1 MRQRKDKFEQ
11 VSYGFEPLTEHE
23 LVQVSVQSH
32 SKITYEMK
40 VSEDLDGKDL
50 YATTDQTIRTLHY
63 TDDQIK
69 KLFRE
74 KGMIVTKIEKA
85 TIPLPNI
92 CVKCNKKGIPRI
104 ERKSNAIDYHA
115 RESPDSDTGH
125 HITHTNRPDEYW
137 LVYDHQPKKCRI
149 AKYDKNHFLFKNP
162 KDKSINLQKHFF
174 PRYLEKMKR
183 ELWAFNS
190 FNKFINT
197 SHA

>member
-104 ERKSNAIDYHA
+104 EKKSNKDYHY
-115 RESPDSDTGH
+115 RVGTRSRKTD
-125 HITHTNRPDEYW
+125 TNRPDEYW

-149 AKYDKNHFLFKNP
+149 AQYDKNHFLFKNP

-183 ELWAFNS
+183 ELWSFNS
-190 FNKFINT
+190 FQKFINT